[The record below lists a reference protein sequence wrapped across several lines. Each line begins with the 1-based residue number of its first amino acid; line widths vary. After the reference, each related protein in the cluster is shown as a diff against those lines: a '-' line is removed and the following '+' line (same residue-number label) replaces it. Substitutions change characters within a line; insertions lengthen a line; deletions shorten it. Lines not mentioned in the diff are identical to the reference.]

1 MNGNPEHERTVVSP
15 EQRNL
20 EFPLLWQGVG
30 WLMVVLVVILSL
42 LPHPPTPPIVTWDK
56 SQHLLAYGGLMYWFG
71 MVFPRY
77 VSWVLFL
84 MALGVILEVLQG
96 WSGYRYFEYADMLAN
111 TLGVFVGLLLA
122 TTQLGGLVGGL
133 DRLLA
138 VWMGREARS

>member
-1 MNGNPEHERTVVSP
+1 MNSNPEHERTVVNP
-15 EQRNL
+15 EQRIL

-42 LPHPPTPPIVTWDK
+42 LPHPSTPPIVTWDK

-71 MVFPRY
+71 MVFPRHAP
-77 VSWVLFL
+77 WILFL
-84 MALGVILEVLQG
+84 VALGAILEVLQG
-96 WSGYRYFEYADMLAN
+96 WSGYRYFEYTDMLAN
-111 TLGVFVGLLLA
+111 TLGVLVGLLLA

-138 VWMGREARS
+138 VWMGPKARS

>member
-1 MNGNPEHERTVVSP
+1 
-15 EQRNL
+15 
-20 EFPLLWQGVG
+20 
-30 WLMVVLVVILSL
+30 
-42 LPHPPTPPIVTWDK
+42 
-56 SQHLLAYGGLMYWFG
+56 
-71 MVFPRY
+71 
-77 VSWVLFL
+77 